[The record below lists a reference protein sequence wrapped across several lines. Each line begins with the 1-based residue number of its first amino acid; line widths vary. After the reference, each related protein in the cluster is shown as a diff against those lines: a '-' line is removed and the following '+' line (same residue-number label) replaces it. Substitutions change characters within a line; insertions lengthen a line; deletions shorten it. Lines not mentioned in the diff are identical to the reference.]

1 MHTKRKIN
9 MKKLMTALAIAMVAV
24 ATQAASFDWKTGT
37 TGKIY
42 EAGTTTLLASGT
54 AYIFDAAGVSQQSVL
69 TAFLNGETWTTGNLN
84 SKAVASGA
92 IKATN
97 AEAFSYG
104 TAGNNYNFY
113 VALVEGDN
121 IFISDT
127 VALTAGE
134 VGYETASFNLKTA
147 SQAAAMDKTT
157 FAGGGWYTAAVPE
170 PTSGLLLLLGM
181 AGLALKRKQA

>member
-1 MHTKRKIN
+1 
-9 MKKLMTALAIAMVAV
+9 MKKLMTALAIAMVAA

-37 TGKIY
+37 TGKVY
-42 EAGTTTLLASGT
+42 EAGTTTLLGAGT
-54 AYIFDAAGVSQQSVL
+54 AYIFDAGATTQQSVL
-69 TAFLNGETWTTGNLN
+69 TAFLNGEDWTTGKLD

-104 TAGNNYNFY
+104 TAGTSYDFY
-113 VALVEGDN
+113 LALVNGDS

-127 VALTAGE
+127 VKLTAGE
-134 VGYETASFNLKTA
+134 VGYETASFNVKTA
-147 SQAAAMDKTT
+147 SQAAATALEKTGA
-157 FAGGGWYTAAVPE
+157 FANPGWYTQSVPE
-170 PTSGLLLLLGM
+170 PTSGLLLLLGI